1 MTQKK
6 RHYTQ
11 EFKMEAVRLPESGV
25 KPIIDIEKDLGLSRG
40 LLNRWKKEAQEA
52 GADAFPGSGHLTPD
66 ANELKRLQQE
76 NAILRQER
84 DILKKAVAIFAQQK
98 P

>member
-1 MTQKK
+1 MPKKK

-11 EFKMEAVRLPESGV
+11 EFKMEAVRLAEAGV

-52 GADAFPGSGHLTPD
+52 GAGAFPGSGHLTPD